1 MDVECFKHALVFVV
15 VTVPS
20 NSVDEIG
27 LVAVSE
33 DGEILG
39 SALVD
44 LDHTLPFLQE
54 WLSSPNTQVVFVCTF
69 LSGRNTTVLRRFIE
83 QAGYYNISFNGIAY
97 SSLTGAQLISRY
109 EDSMFDIARYF
120 ANHLCISQN
129 IIPTLSSYRVTVYV
143 ACVRDKSYDLTL
155 AAGTTLHGV
164 QVARRLHYDSDVCE
178 VLTPWTS
185 KPHFYN
191 IVLIGN
197 YLCTQ
202 TLHAICNLLL
212 RHGHTIDVARR
223 EYMKISEREFK
234 QLCRVD
240 SCKPNYM
247 LAKEV
252 LSEFIVRKRMQDR
265 Q

>member
-1 MDVECFKHALVFVV
+1 MAVECFKHALVFVV

-27 LVAVSE
+27 LVTVSE
-33 DGEILG
+33 DGELLG

-54 WLSSPNTQVVFVCTF
+54 WLSSPNTHVAFVCTF

-83 QAGYYNISFNGIAY
+83 HAGYYNISFNGIAY
-97 SSLTGAQLISRY
+97 SSLTGAQLVGRY
-109 EDSMFDIARYF
+109 EDSMFDIASFF
-120 ANHLCISQN
+120 AKHLCINQN
-129 IIPTLSSYRVTVYV
+129 IISSLPSYRVTIYV
-143 ACVRDKSYDLTL
+143 ACVRDKSYDMTL

-164 QVARRLHYDSDVCE
+164 QIARRLHYDSDVCE

-185 KPHFYN
+185 KPQFYN
-191 IVLIGN
+191 IVLIDN

-202 TLHAICNLLL
+202 TLHAICKLLL
-212 RHGHTIDVARR
+212 HHGHTIDITRR
-223 EYMKISEREFK
+223 EYMKLPEREFK

-240 SCKPNYM
+240 AHKPSYM
-247 LAKEV
+247 FAKEV
-252 LSEFIVRKRMQDR
+252 LKEFIVRKRMQDR